1 VCAAALRALSAPVAD
16 VPCARAAQ
24 EAAATL
30 SRDGWDVP
38 PWPDLARGLSA
49 ADGAGPEAAS
59 PEPGEWRHGWQF
71 LAADARERRA
81 VNEWYGRLSS
91 TGQALLLS
99 QSGAHAGD
107 GLAAMPTGEDTRAP
121 HFVTTLRRRA
131 WLPLGLGEGTCP
143 GCGAQLDV
151 YGFHLL
157 SCMFSGRVRSRAAP
171 LERAFFGVAQEAGAR
186 CLWQPLVR
194 SLNLGPPGSQL
205 ALPDRRQLDF
215 AAFGLQ
221 AFAGLPVC
229 ADATLVSPISADGV
243 PHQGCMVDPDAVFG
257 PAEAAIVDDYEDI
270 ASSARAHLF
279 CLASSTGGRW
289 NATAQH
295 FVRALVHV
303 HARAQPAVLRQS
315 VALALTRRWWAVLSV
330 ARDEAIAASLDPSAT
345 VVELGHPPLDP
356 LDVWLRDPVG
366 PSVLGAAG

>member
-1 VCAAALRALSAPVAD
+1 M
-16 VPCARAAQ
+16 AR
-24 EAAATL
+24 
-30 SRDGWDVP
+30 
-38 PWPDLARGLSA
+38 
-49 ADGAGPEAAS
+49 
-59 PEPGEWRHGWQF
+59 
-71 LAADARERRA
+71 
-81 VNEWYGRLSS
+81 
-91 TGQALLLS
+91 
-99 QSGAHAGD
+99 
-107 GLAAMPTGEDTRAP
+107 
-121 HFVTTLRRRA
+121 
-131 WLPLGLGEGTCP
+131 
-143 GCGAQLDV
+143 
-151 YGFHLL
+151 
-157 SCMFSGRVRSRAAP
+157 
-171 LERAFFGVAQEAGAR
+171 EAGAR

-215 AAFGLQ
+215 AAFGSQ

-229 ADATLVSPISADGV
+229 ADATLVSPISAEGV

-257 PAEAAIVDDYEDI
+257 PAEDAIVDDYDDI

-295 FVRALVHV
+295 FVRGLVHV
-303 HARAQPAVLRQS
+303 HTLAQPAVLRQS